1 MIGNTQN
8 DGSVFALGL
17 TDLSAFL
24 TATFAGL
31 VTADEVRPL
40 YPGLND
46 SLIISEIIK
55 DTAFLW

>member
-1 MIGNTQN
+1 MEPLLPQ
-8 DGSVFALGL
+8 VGL

-24 TATFAGL
+24 DSFFAGL

-46 SLIISEIIK
+46 SSIISAVSRDEL
-55 DTAFLW
+55 FLW